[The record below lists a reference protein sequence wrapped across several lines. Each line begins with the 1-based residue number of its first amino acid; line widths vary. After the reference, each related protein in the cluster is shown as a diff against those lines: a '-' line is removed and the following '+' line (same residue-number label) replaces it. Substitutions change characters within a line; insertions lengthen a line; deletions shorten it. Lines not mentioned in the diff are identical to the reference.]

1 MLRAREREHRRP
13 EHSKIE
19 APERR
24 RVEAL
29 ERRRAEAEVAVEG
42 QRLRPQLEPKT

>member
-24 RVEAL
+24 RVEA
-29 ERRRAEAEVAVEG
+29 AGAVEG
-42 QRLRPQLEPKT
+42 QRLHPQLEQKT

>member
-1 MLRAREREHRRP
+1 MLRAREREPPRP
-13 EHSKIE
+13 EDPKVE
-19 APERR
+19 AP
-24 RVEAL
+24 